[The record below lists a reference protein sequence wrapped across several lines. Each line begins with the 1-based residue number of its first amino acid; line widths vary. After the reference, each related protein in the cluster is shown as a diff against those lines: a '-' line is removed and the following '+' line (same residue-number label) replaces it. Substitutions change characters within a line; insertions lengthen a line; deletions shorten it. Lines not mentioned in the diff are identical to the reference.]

1 MDIQKLRYFIEIV
14 EKGSLSQAAIALNMT
29 QPPLSS
35 VIKKL
40 ESELDVQLFDR
51 RGKKLI
57 LTDTGRLLYNRAKN
71 LIASA
76 DIIMNELVELD
87 KGLKGQVVV
96 GCSTNANLTIIPK
109 VVQRINDTS
118 NIVIKVKEGN
128 TSYIL
133 DELRNHR
140 LDVGIVRN
148 VFKRDDLHN
157 EILFSEPLMLALP
170 PNHRLL
176 RKKGNVRIEDLKDE
190 KFLLQSTTFGHGIS
204 EIIIEE
210 CQANGFFPNVIY
222 WGTET
227 LPMLNMVQLGLG
239 IAFFPKSFLKLENFR
254 FPPIVEVED
263 SSLIIKIG
271 LVTFKDRIHKAATD
285 KFLEVTKS
293 VIDDLYDFTELHS

>member
-1 MDIQKLRYFIEIV
+1 MDIQKLRYFVEIV
-14 EKGSLSQAAIALNMT
+14 EKGSLTKAAIALNMT

-40 ESELDVQLFDR
+40 ELELGVQLFDR
-51 RGKKLI
+51 RGKRLI

-76 DIIMNELVELD
+76 DTIMNELVEQN
-87 KGLKGQVVV
+87 KGLKGQVAV

-118 NIVIKVKEGN
+118 NIVINVKEGN

-133 DELRNHR
+133 DELRNHK

-148 VFKRDDLHN
+148 VFKKDDLHN
-157 EILFSEPLMLALP
+157 EILFTEPLMLALP

-176 RKKGNVRIEDLKDE
+176 RKKRDVRIEDLKDE
-190 KFLLQSTTFGHGIS
+190 KFLLQATTFGHGIS

-210 CQANGFFPNVIY
+210 CQASGFFPNVIY

-227 LPMLNMVQLGLG
+227 LPMLNMVQMGLG
-239 IAFFPKSFLKLENFR
+239 IAFLPKSFLKLESFN
-254 FPPIVEVED
+254 FPPIVEIED
-263 SSLIIKIG
+263 SRLVIKIS
-271 LVTFKDRIHKAATD
+271 LVTFKDRIHKASTD
-285 KFLEVTKS
+285 KFLEITKG
-293 VIDDLYDFTELHS
+293 VIDDMYDFTELYS